1 MEVSRLGLKIYKM
14 IYRNFFTGFP
24 DERGFLNPFDL
35 SQLLETIQM
44 PNFNLRYQLIS
55 FSEERNVFRGFHFQK
70 KPYEQ
75 TKILIVHQ
83 GSIKDILF
91 PIEHSTKSS
100 IIEYDLEAGDVI
112 VIPNNFAHGFYT
124 KSSNVLLQYLM
135 DQKFSQEHYT
145 GFSPMGYIEDHSFDS
160 DPIVSMKDKSLPQFN
175 F

>member
-1 MEVSRLGLKIYKM
+1 MVYK
-14 IYRNFFTGFP
+14 NFFTGFP

-35 SQLLETIQM
+35 RQLLETIKI

-55 FSEERNVFRGFHFQK
+55 FSEEKNVFRGFHFQK

-75 TKILIVHQ
+75 TKILIVHK

-91 PIEHSTKSS
+91 PIENSTKSS
-100 IIEYDLEAGDVI
+100 TLEYDLEAGDVI
-112 VIPNNFAHGFYT
+112 VIPNNYAHGFYT

-135 DQKFSQEHYT
+135 DQQFSPEHYT
-145 GFSPMGYIEDHSFDS
+145 GFSPLGYIENHSFDS
-160 DPIVSMKDKSLPQFN
+160 NPIVSDKDKSLPQFR

>member
-1 MEVSRLGLKIYKM
+1 MVYK
-14 IYRNFFTGFP
+14 NFFTGFP

-35 SQLLETIQM
+35 RQLLETIKI

-55 FSEERNVFRGFHFQK
+55 FSEEKNVFRGFHFQK

-75 TKILIVHQ
+75 TKILIVHK

-91 PIEHSTKSS
+91 PIENSTKSS
-100 IIEYDLEAGDVI
+100 TFEYDLEAGDVI

-135 DQKFSQEHYT
+135 DQKFSPEHYA
-145 GFSPMGYIEDHSFDS
+145 GFSPLGYIEKHSFDS
-160 DPIVSMKDKSLPQFN
+160 KPIVSRKDMSLPQLN

>member
-1 MEVSRLGLKIYKM
+1 M
-14 IYRNFFTGFP
+14 IYRNFFASFP
-24 DERGFLNPFDL
+24 DKRGFLNPFDL
-35 SQLLETIQM
+35 KQLLETIQI

-55 FSEERNVFRGFHFQK
+55 FSEERNVFRGFHFQN
-70 KPYEQ
+70 KPFEQ
-75 TKILIVHQ
+75 TKILMVHK

-91 PIEHSTKSS
+91 PIENATKSS

-135 DQKFSQEHYT
+135 DQKFSPEHYT
-145 GFSPMGYIEDHSFDS
+145 GFSPLRYIENHSFDS
-160 DPIVSMKDKSLPQFN
+160 EPIVSKKDMSLPQIN